1 MDKFNIGALRNY
13 DDYVTPDY
21 KEEKYSGA
29 FSSLTFFPYIRFDNY
44 NTGNT
49 FWERIKP
56 GVYISSSDM
65 LNRYAIFAG
74 ADINARF
81 ERDLFFIFEYKNKLP
96 LISALGLKPEL
107 SAELYSTSR
116 KADVNVY
123 FGADTVNGNVSYDQ
137 TIPTEVTYNLFE
149 FDLAARHRIFN
160 RYNNL
165 EFRFIFSRYI
175 ATLGSF
181 IIQTADGPY
190 LYPTTD
196 DTYFIGRDLR
206 FSYNFAAFKSYRD
219 NNINP
224 IGMEVNFVY
233 DYEWN
238 EFNDEGQYTIEDG
251 LLVPLYNNYDFN
263 RFLLDTRFSYPIFDE
278 QTIAT
283 RLAGGTI
290 LGPAV
295 PDFFDFYLG
304 GLIGMKAYPFYSISG
319 NEFAWFDI
327 TYRFPLFKNIDY
339 QWSFLY
345 FDKVFL
351 SFNFDYGDAWTGEFP
366 GWSDFKKGA
375 GAEIRLHMNSYYLFP
390 TAVFF
395 NASYGFDQFQQ
406 EYDGGVATYGKE
418 WNFYG
423 GILFGFEIV
432 NNKNNF
438 RNPNGIR

>member
-1 MDKFNIGALRNY
+1 M
-13 DDYVTPDY
+13 
-21 KEEKYSGA
+21 
-29 FSSLTFFPYIRFDNY
+29 
-44 NTGNT
+44 
-49 FWERIKP
+49 
-56 GVYISSSDM
+56 
-65 LNRYAIFAG
+65 
-74 ADINARF
+74 
-81 ERDLFFIFEYKNKLP
+81 
-96 LISALGLKPEL
+96 
-107 SAELYSTSR
+107 
-116 KADVNVY
+116 
-123 FGADTVNGNVSYDQ
+123 
-137 TIPTEVTYNLFE
+137 
-149 FDLAARHRIFN
+149 
-160 RYNNL
+160 
-165 EFRFIFSRYI
+165 
-175 ATLGSF
+175 
-181 IIQTADGPY
+181 
-190 LYPTTD
+190 
-196 DTYFIGRDLR
+196 R

-219 NNINP
+219 DNINP

-263 RFLLDTRFSYPIFDE
+263 RLLLDTRFSYPIFDE